1 MAEPAHRSR
10 PSRQGLAEYLLLVA
24 ALAILAAGA
33 VALFGPEIRAALGS
47 PPPRGATPAPATPSP
62 PPSDAG

>member
-10 PSRQGLAEYLLLVA
+10 PSRQGLTEYLLLVA

-33 VALFGPEIRAALGS
+33 VALFSAEIRAALGT
-47 PPPRGATPAPATPSP
+47 PPAARPAPGATPPSP
-62 PPSDAG
+62 PPAGGG

>member
-33 VALFGPEIRAALGS
+33 VALFGPEIRGALGT
-47 PPPRGATPAPATPSP
+47 PPPGGAAPAPAPPSP
-62 PPSDAG
+62 QPSDAG